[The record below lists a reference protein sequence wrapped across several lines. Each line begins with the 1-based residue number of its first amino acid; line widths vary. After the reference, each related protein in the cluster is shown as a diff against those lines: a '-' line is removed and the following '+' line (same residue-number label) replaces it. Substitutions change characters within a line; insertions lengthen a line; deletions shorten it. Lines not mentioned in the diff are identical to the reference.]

1 MTTDDSL
8 LVKIGVIG
16 GMIGVAKLLAGNEAI
31 TLRKV
36 IGRALL
42 GTGSSL
48 IAGLIMI
55 PHPQAPALVI
65 VGAAALLGILGH
77 SLIEW
82 IVVKFVDKQTNSNRD
97 KDNHE

>member
-1 MTTDDSL
+1 MMTNEESL
-8 LVKIGVIG
+8 LVKIGLVGFMLGI
-16 GMIGVAKLLAGNEAI
+16 AKLLAGDEAI
-31 TLRKV
+31 TWRKV
-36 IGRALL
+36 IGRSLL

-55 PHPQAPALVI
+55 PHPNAPQLVV

-82 IVVKFVDKQTNSNRD
+82 VVITYIDKTGK
-97 KDNHE
+97 KDGD

>member
-1 MTTDDSL
+1 MTDDESL
-8 LVKIGVIG
+8 LVKIGLVGFMLGI
-16 GMIGVAKLLAGNEAI
+16 AKLLAGDEAI
-31 TLRKV
+31 TWRKV
-36 IGRALL
+36 VGRSLL

-55 PHPQAPALVI
+55 PHPNAPQLVV

-82 IVVKFVDKQTNSNRD
+82 VVITYIDKTGKKDRD
-97 KDNHE
+97 

>member
-1 MTTDDSL
+1 MTDDESL
-8 LVKIGVIG
+8 LVKIGLVGFMLGI
-16 GMIGVAKLLAGNEAI
+16 AKLLAGDEAI
-31 TLRKV
+31 TWRKV
-36 IGRALL
+36 IGRSLL

-55 PHPQAPALVI
+55 PHPNASQLVI

-82 IVVKFVDKQTNSNRD
+82 VIITYIDKKTGQKDKQ
-97 KDNHE
+97 

>member
-1 MTTDDSL
+1 MTDDESL
-8 LVKIGVIG
+8 LVKIGLVGFMLGI
-16 GMIGVAKLLAGNEAI
+16 AKLLAGDEAI
-31 TLRKV
+31 TWRKV
-36 IGRALL
+36 VGRSLL

-55 PHPQAPALVI
+55 PHPNAPQLVV

-82 IVVKFVDKQTNSNRD
+82 LVITYIDKTGKKDRD
-97 KDNHE
+97 

>member
-1 MTTDDSL
+1 MTDDESL
-8 LVKIGVIG
+8 LVKIGLVGFMLGI
-16 GMIGVAKLLAGNEAI
+16 AKLLAGDEAI
-31 TLRKV
+31 TWRKV
-36 IGRALL
+36 IGRSLL

-55 PHPQAPALVI
+55 PHPNASQLVI

-82 IVVKFVDKQTNSNRD
+82 VIITYIDKKTGQ
-97 KDNHE
+97 KYKQ

>member
-1 MTTDDSL
+1 MTNDESL
-8 LVKIGVIG
+8 LVKIGLVGFMLGI
-16 GMIGVAKLLAGNEAI
+16 AKLLAGDEAI
-31 TLRKV
+31 TWRKV
-36 IGRALL
+36 VGRSLL

-55 PHPQAPALVI
+55 PHPNAPQLVV

-82 IVVKFVDKQTNSNRD
+82 VVITFIDKTGKKDRD
-97 KDNHE
+97 

>member
-1 MTTDDSL
+1 MTDDESL
-8 LVKIGVIG
+8 LVKIGSVGFMLGI
-16 GMIGVAKLLAGNEAI
+16 AKLLAGDEAI
-31 TLRKV
+31 TWRKV
-36 IGRALL
+36 VGRSLL

-55 PHPQAPALVI
+55 PHPNAPQLVV

-82 IVVKFVDKQTNSNRD
+82 VVITYIDKTGKKDRD
-97 KDNHE
+97 

>member
-1 MTTDDSL
+1 MTNEESL
-8 LVKIGVIG
+8 LVKIGLVGFILG
-16 GMIGVAKLLAGNEAI
+16 IAKLLAGDEAI
-31 TLRKV
+31 TWRKV
-36 IGRALL
+36 VGRSLL

-55 PHPQAPALVI
+55 PHPNAPQLVV

-82 IVVKFVDKQTNSNRD
+82 VVITFIDKTGKKD
-97 KDNHE
+97 KD

>member
-82 IVVKFVDKQTNSNRD
+82 IVVRVIDKKIGSKN
-97 KDNHE
+97 DNEKP

>member
-1 MTTDDSL
+1 MMTNEDSL
-8 LVKIGVIG
+8 LVKIGIIG
-16 GMIGVAKLLAGNEAI
+16 AMLGIAKLLAGNEAI
-31 TLRKV
+31 TWRKV
-36 IGRALL
+36 VGRTIL

-55 PHPQAPALVI
+55 PHPNASQLVI

-82 IVVKFVDKQTNSNRD
+82 VIITYIDKKTGQKDKQ
-97 KDNHE
+97 